1 MTLLRGHRYPNSAG
15 VFLVGDH
22 DRDLQPRMHAACEA
36 AAAAGMDVHYVEVR
50 GAHDFGVWS
59 RGLVAEMD
67 WLTQRLELTG

>member
-1 MTLLRGHRYPNSAG
+1 
-15 VFLVGDH
+15 
-22 DRDLQPRMHAACEA
+22 
-36 AAAAGMDVHYVEVR
+36 MDVHYVEVR